1 MKFAIIGSGNVG
13 TSIARGVTDAG
24 HDVVVADVSE
34 EGLAAVA
41 ASAPV
46 QTTTSN
52 LEAVTG
58 ADVVVLAVPFGVV
71 QEVAADLRD
80 ELAGKIVID
89 VTNPLAPNLTGL
101 ATNGSSAAEL
111 VQQAAPGAR
120 VVKAFNTVLAANQA
134 DPTVD
139 GTQLDGFVASDD
151 DEAKQTVVTLLGQIG
166 FRPVDVGPL
175 SAARYL
181 EGMAFLNIAL
191 NAANGWSWGTGWKL
205 VGPTATAA

>member
-13 TSIARGVTDAG
+13 TSVARGVTGAG
-24 HDVVVADVSE
+24 HDVVVADLSE

-41 ASAPV
+41 RSVPV

-71 QEVAADLRD
+71 QDVAADLRD
-80 ELAGKIVID
+80 ELDGKIVID
-89 VTNPLAPNLTGL
+89 VTNPLAENLTGL
-101 ATNGSSAAEL
+101 ATDGSSAAEL
-111 VQQAAPGAR
+111 VQQAAPRAR

-134 DPTVD
+134 DPSVD

-151 DEAKQTVVTLLGQIG
+151 DEAKQTVLGLLEQIG
-166 FRPVDVGPL
+166 FRPIDVGPL

-181 EGMAFLNIAL
+181 EGMAFLNISL
-191 NAANGWSWGTGWKL
+191 NATNGWSWGTGWKL
-205 VGPTATAA
+205 VGPTA